1 MRLVLVG
8 TSYQRAP
15 VELRELLA
23 YDADLRRGALERL
36 SDRGS
41 EAVVLSTC
49 NRTEVYAVDAE
60 PAAVEER
67 IYGELSGL
75 SGLSHSELAPALYTV
90 TDEAAAVHLF
100 RVAAGLDSMVPGEA
114 QILGQVREAYEAG
127 REAGTTGSTLHRL
140 FRQAL
145 RVGKRV
151 RTETAIGENPAS
163 VSSAAAELAER
174 VFEDLEGRRILL
186 IGAGKTADLTAANL
200 ISRGVGE
207 IVVANRSPDRAEA
220 LARRFGGRA
229 VGLDAVEE
237 ELAHV
242 DVVVAS
248 TGSQGLMLSGD
259 QVARAMRE
267 RRGKPVFFIDIAV
280 PRDLDPAINDLEGC
294 YLYDIDDLERV
305 VAESVAGRREEA
317 VRAEAIVGE
326 EADAL
331 PRLAALAG
339 RRARDRLAARAGR
352 VDPARGAR
360 PRRRAPGVS
369 LAEPAARRRGPDE
382 PDRGEAP
389 APADGAHEG
398 SCSRGRRR
406 PVRGRRATPLRAR
419 GARWSGS
426 AAAAVGS
433 RSFRPSSRRTR
444 CGPCTPTWMSR
455 SSR

>member
-23 YDADLRRGALERL
+23 YDADLRREALERL
-36 SDRGS
+36 SVDGS

-49 NRTEVYAVDAE
+49 NRTEVYAVDSQPGQA
-60 PAAVEER
+60 EER
-67 IYGELSGL
+67 IYGELAGL
-75 SGLSHSELAPALYTV
+75 SGLSQSELAPALYSV

-114 QILGQVREAYEAG
+114 QILGQVREAYEAA
-127 REAGTTGSTLHRL
+127 REAGTAGSTLHRL

-174 VFEDLEGRRILL
+174 VFEGLEGRRILL

-229 VGLDAVEE
+229 VGLDALED
-237 ELAHV
+237 ELALV

-248 TGSQGLMLSGD
+248 TGSQGLVLSGE
-259 QVARAMRE
+259 QVARAMKE
-267 RRGKPVFFIDIAV
+267 RRGRPVFFIDIAV
-280 PRDLDPAINDLEGC
+280 PRDLDPAIHELEGC

-317 VRAEAIVGE
+317 VRAEAIVSE
-326 EADAL
+326 EADSF
-331 PRLAALAG
+331 
-339 RRARDRLAARAGR
+339 RAWQLSLD
-352 VDPARGAR
+352 VVPAIT
-360 PRRRAPGVS
+360 S
-369 LAEPAARRRGPDE
+369 
-382 PDRGEAP
+382 
-389 APADGAHEG
+389 
-398 SCSRGRRR
+398 
-406 PVRGRRATPLRAR
+406 LRAR
-419 GARWSGS
+419 AESIRQEELDRVESRLAS
-426 AAAAVGS
+426 LSPSQRRAVEALTSQIVAKLLHQPTVRMKEAAAAADGVLYADAVRHLFGLEERDGPS
-433 RSFRPSSRRTR
+433 RQP
-444 CGPCTPTWMSR
+444 GQ
-455 SSR
+455 

>member
-23 YDADLRRGALERL
+23 YNADLRREALERL
-36 SDRGS
+36 SVDGS

-49 NRTEVYAVDAE
+49 NRTEVYAVDE
-60 PAAVEER
+60 RPALAEER

-75 SGLSHSELAPALYTV
+75 SGLTQSELAPALYSV

-114 QILGQVREAYEAG
+114 QILGQVREAYEAA
-127 REAGTTGSTLHRL
+127 RDVGTTGSTLHRL

-174 VFEDLEGRRILL
+174 VFEGLEGRKILL

-207 IVVANRSPDRAEA
+207 IVVANRSPERAEA
-220 LARRFGGRA
+220 LARRLGGRA
-229 VGLDAVEE
+229 VGLDALEE
-237 ELAHV
+237 ELGHA

-248 TGSQGLMLSGD
+248 TGSQGLVLSGE
-259 QVARAMRE
+259 QVARAMKE
-267 RRGKPVFFIDIAV
+267 RRGRPVFFIDIAV
-280 PRDLDPAINDLEGC
+280 PRDLDTAINEVEDC

-317 VRAEAIVGE
+317 VRAEAIVSE
-326 EADAL
+326 EADSF
-331 PRLAALAG
+331 
-339 RRARDRLAARAGR
+339 RAWQLSLD
-352 VDPARGAR
+352 VVPAIA
-360 PRRRAPGVS
+360 S
-369 LAEPAARRRGPDE
+369 
-382 PDRGEAP
+382 
-389 APADGAHEG
+389 
-398 SCSRGRRR
+398 
-406 PVRGRRATPLRAR
+406 LRAR
-419 GARWSGS
+419 AESIRQEELDRVEGRLASLSPSQRRAVEALTSQIVAKLLHQPTVRMKE
-426 AAAAVGS
+426 AAAAADGVLYADAVRHLFGLEERDGPS
-433 RSFRPSSRRTR
+433 RQP
-444 CGPCTPTWMSR
+444 GQ
-455 SSR
+455 

>member
-23 YDADLRRGALERL
+23 YNADLRREALERL
-36 SDRGS
+36 SVDGS

-49 NRTEVYAVDAE
+49 NRTEVYAVDE
-60 PAAVEER
+60 RPALAEER

-75 SGLSHSELAPALYTV
+75 SGLTQSELAPALYSV

-114 QILGQVREAYEAG
+114 QILGQVREAYEAA

-174 VFEDLEGRRILL
+174 VFEGLEGRKILL

-207 IVVANRSPDRAEA
+207 IVVANRSPERAEA
-220 LARRFGGRA
+220 LGRRLGGRA
-229 VGLDAVEE
+229 VGLDALEE
-237 ELAHV
+237 ELGHA

-248 TGSQGLMLSGD
+248 TGSQGLVLSGE
-259 QVARAMRE
+259 QVARAMKE
-267 RRGKPVFFIDIAV
+267 RRGRPVFFIDIAV
-280 PRDLDPAINDLEGC
+280 PRDLDPAINELEGC

-317 VRAEAIVGE
+317 VRAEAIVSE
-326 EADAL
+326 EADSF
-331 PRLAALAG
+331 
-339 RRARDRLAARAGR
+339 RAWQLSLD
-352 VDPARGAR
+352 VVPAIA
-360 PRRRAPGVS
+360 S
-369 LAEPAARRRGPDE
+369 
-382 PDRGEAP
+382 
-389 APADGAHEG
+389 
-398 SCSRGRRR
+398 
-406 PVRGRRATPLRAR
+406 LRAR
-419 GARWSGS
+419 AESIRQEELDRVEGRLASLSPSQRRAVEALTSQIVAKLLHQPTVRMKE
-426 AAAAVGS
+426 AAAAADGVLYADAVRHLFGLEERDGPS
-433 RSFRPSSRRTR
+433 RQP
-444 CGPCTPTWMSR
+444 GQ
-455 SSR
+455 

>member
-8 TSYQRAP
+8 TSHQRAP

-23 YDADLRRGALERL
+23 YDADLRREALGRL
-36 SDRGS
+36 AGDGS

-49 NRTEVYAVDAE
+49 NRTEVYAVSAE
-60 PAAVEER
+60 PAQVEER
-67 IYGELSGL
+67 IYGELSSL

-114 QILGQVREAYEAG
+114 QILGQVREAYEAA
-127 REAGTTGSTLHRL
+127 REAETTGSMLHRL

-174 VFEDLEGRRILL
+174 VFEGLEGRRILL
-186 IGAGKTADLTAANL
+186 IGAGKTSDLTAANL

-207 IVVANRSPDRAEA
+207 IVVANRSPERAEA
-220 LARRFGGRA
+220 LARHFGGRA
-229 VGLDAVEE
+229 VGLDTVEE
-237 ELAHV
+237 ELSQA

-248 TGSQGLMLSGD
+248 TGSQGLVVSGE
-259 QVARAMRE
+259 QVARAMRA
-267 RRGKPVFFIDIAV
+267 RRGRPVFFIDIAV

-317 VRAEAIVGE
+317 VRAEAIVCE
-326 EADAL
+326 EADSF
-331 PRLAALAG
+331 
-339 RRARDRLAARAGR
+339 RAWQLSLD
-352 VDPARGAR
+352 VVPAIA
-360 PRRRAPGVS
+360 S
-369 LAEPAARRRGPDE
+369 
-382 PDRGEAP
+382 
-389 APADGAHEG
+389 
-398 SCSRGRRR
+398 
-406 PVRGRRATPLRAR
+406 LRAR
-419 GARWSGS
+419 AESIRREELDRVEGRLASLSPSQRRTVEALTSQIVAKLLHQPTVRMKE
-426 AAAAVGS
+426 AAAAADGGLYADAVRHLFGLEE
-433 RSFRPSSRRTR
+433 RD
-444 CGPCTPTWMSR
+444 GPARQPR
-455 SSR
+455 K